1 MIGPAGI
8 TIGSLSG
15 AVFGGL
21 LGGTTFGVAGA
32 KLGHELDQK
41 MLDNYACCACDCT
54 FRPHAE

>member
-1 MIGPAGI
+1 MIGPAGM

-21 LGGTTFGVAGA
+21 IGGTTFGVAGA
-32 KLGHELDQK
+32 KLGTELDQK

-54 FRPHAE
+54 FRPDAE

>member
-1 MIGPAGI
+1 M
-8 TIGSLSG
+8 TIGGLSG

-21 LGGTTFGVAGA
+21 LGGTTLGVAGA